1 MPKKYILT
9 ADQSSE
15 GKIQRLLKTINTNAS
30 NDRKDA
36 LELLDQV
43 KAKLKD
49 LVENPPTDEQ
59 GNVLPTID
67 SFTKLI
73 QSASI
78 ALNQAGIAN
87 EKLLKLA
94 TLLQKFYA
102 EKQKSGGADTGKL
115 NSSLFSQLQK
125 ISNEDD
131 ED

>member
-15 GKIQRLLKTINTNAS
+15 GKIQRLLKTINSNAS
-30 NDRKDA
+30 SDRKDA

-43 KAKLKD
+43 KSKLKD
-49 LVENPPTDEQ
+49 LVENPPTDEN

-102 EKQKSGGADTGKL
+102 EKQKGGGADTGKL

>member
-9 ADQSSE
+9 DQGSE

-30 NDRKDA
+30 SDRKDA
-36 LELLDQV
+36 LGLLDQV
-43 KAKLKD
+43 KAQLKD
-49 LVENPPTDEQ
+49 LVENPPTDEA
-59 GNVLPTID
+59 GNPLPSID

-94 TLLQKFYA
+94 ALLQKFYA
-102 EKQKSGGADTGKL
+102 EKQKSSGNVSEKL
-115 NSSLFSQLQK
+115 NTSLFSQLQK
-125 ISNEDD
+125 ISNEEDD
-131 ED
+131 D